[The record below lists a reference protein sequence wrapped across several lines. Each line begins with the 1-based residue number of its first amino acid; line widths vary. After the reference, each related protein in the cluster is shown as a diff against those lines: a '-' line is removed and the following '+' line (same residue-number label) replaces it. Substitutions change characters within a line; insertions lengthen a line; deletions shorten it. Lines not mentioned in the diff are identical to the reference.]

1 MKEQENKD
9 VITLNPVTAF
19 KTTDGQLYENDIDA
33 LEHQKELNFE
43 SDIIE
48 LIEKFVL
55 EIPFFDDSKV
65 CKEFIMANK
74 ISLKEIFN
82 RI

>member
-48 LIEKFVL
+48 FSENY
-55 EIPFFDDSKV
+55 IPYASSRD
-65 CKEFIMANK
+65 EFLRYVRENK
-74 ISLKEIFN
+74 DLLKEIFD
-82 RI
+82 RV

>member
-1 MKEQENKD
+1 MKENENKD

-48 LIEKFVL
+48 FSENYIPYESDKSDFVRYVM
-55 EIPFFDDSKV
+55 E
-65 CKEFIMANK
+65 NK
-74 ISLKEIFN
+74 DLLKEIFD
-82 RI
+82 RL

>member
-48 LIEKFVL
+48 FSENYILYESSR
-55 EIPFFDDSKV
+55 D
-65 CKEFIMANK
+65 EFLRYVRENK
-74 ISLKEIFN
+74 DLLKEIFD
-82 RI
+82 RV